1 VNANGSSP
9 NARRELAAVF
19 VGGMVGT
26 LMRAGLLEAFPVH
39 AAEWPWAT
47 FIANIAGC
55 AILGFVI
62 AHTRINGGPSV
73 RVALL
78 GTGLCG
84 ALTTFSTLQVEI
96 YELLDLG
103 EIGLATTYL
112 ATSILLGLLAVTI
125 ARRAVERGR
134 DLA

>member
-1 VNANGSSP
+1 
-9 NARRELAAVF
+9 
-19 VGGMVGT
+19 
-26 LMRAGLLEAFPVH
+26 MRVGLLEAFPVQ
-39 AAEWPWAT
+39 AAAWPWPT
-47 FIANIAGC
+47 FIANIVGC

-62 AHTRINGGPSV
+62 THTRINGGSRA

-84 ALTTFSTLQVEI
+84 ALTTFSTLQLEV

-103 EIGLATTYL
+103 EVGLAATYV
-112 ATSILLGLLAVTI
+112 ASSILLGLLAVTI

>member
-1 VNANGSSP
+1 MA
-9 NARRELAAVF
+9 
-19 VGGMVGT
+19 GT
-26 LMRAGLLEAFPVH
+26 LMRAGLLEAFPMH
-39 AAEWPWAT
+39 AATWPWAT

-62 AHTRINGGPSV
+62 THTRVNGGSSV
-73 RVALL
+73 RIALL

-84 ALTTFSTLQVEI
+84 ALTTFSTLQVEV
-96 YELLDLG
+96 YDLLDLG
-103 EIGLATTYL
+103 EVGLAATYL
-112 ATSILLGLLAVTI
+112 ATSIVLGLIAVGI